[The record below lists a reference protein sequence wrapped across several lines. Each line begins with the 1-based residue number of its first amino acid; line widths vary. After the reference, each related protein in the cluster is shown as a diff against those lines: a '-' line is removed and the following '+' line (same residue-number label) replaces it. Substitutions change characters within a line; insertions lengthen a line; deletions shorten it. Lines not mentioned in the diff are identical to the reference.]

1 MSFNSFTQFLV
12 EEERT
17 VYFTFGRMNPPT
29 IGHEKLL
36 NKLAAKASRNPYR
49 VYLSQSADKNKNP
62 LEYKDKIKYARKMFP
77 KYARQIILDKK
88 VKTVFDVATKLYNEG
103 NKSITM
109 VVGSDRV
116 NEFDI
121 LLKKYNAQKGR
132 HGFYNFETINVISA
146 GQRDP
151 DSETAEGASGTKQR
165 AAAKANDFTA
175 FSQGLT
181 KALSNSD
188 AQALFSK
195 VRDGMGLKE
204 EASFRNHVEFEA
216 VSEKREA
223 FVSGDLFT
231 LGDEVVIIETNEV
244 GTIINLG
251 ANYII
256 VETADRK
263 TRQWLESVE
272 KVDEGKKPGLWDNI
286 HNKRKR
292 IKDGSKEKMREPGSK
307 GAPTDKDFKSAAAED
322 VKKAKLKRFKDL

>member
-1 MSFNSFTQFLV
+1 MSFNSFTQYLV

-36 NKLAAKASRNPYR
+36 TTLSSKAGRNPYMI
-49 VYLSQSADKNKNP
+49 YLSQSTDKNKNP

-77 KYARQIILDKK
+77 KHARQIILDKK

-121 LLKKYNAQKGR
+121 LLKKYNGNKGR

-146 GQRDP
+146 GERDP
-151 DSETAEGASGTKQR
+151 DADGASGASATKQR
-165 AAAKANDFTA
+165 GAAKANDFTK
-175 FSQGLT
+175 FSQGLP

-188 AQALFSK
+188 AQALFSRI
-195 VRDGMGLKE
+195 RDGMGLKE

-231 LGDEVVIIETNEV
+231 LGEEVVIIETNEV
-244 GTIINLG
+244 GTIVNLG

-272 KVDEGKKPGLWDNI
+272 KIE
-286 HNKRKR
+286 
-292 IKDGSKEKMREPGSK
+292 EGSK

-322 VKKAKLKRFKDL
+322 VKKPKLKRFKDL